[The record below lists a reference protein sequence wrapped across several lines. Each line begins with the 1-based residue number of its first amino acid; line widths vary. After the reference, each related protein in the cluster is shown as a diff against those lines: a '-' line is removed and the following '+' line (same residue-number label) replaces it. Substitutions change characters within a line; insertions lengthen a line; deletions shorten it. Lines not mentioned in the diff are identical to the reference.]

1 MGRLTASPDVP
12 GCEEH
17 AVAVSGA
24 KGKDGFP
31 DPEAMINT
39 MGIVP
44 IEGDTKSLV
53 GSYVAWFQK
62 WARMFRSGK
71 SYGAETNLGI
81 RIEQHG
87 RGALLDDAESQQ
99 SNFYQQ
105 FPSKKGKGGTEGF
118 RKGYFEDITF
128 FLGTAFRKDTAQ
140 QPNNVLV
147 KDVSEGG
154 ILKWQKQD
162 MELLKTIPQGNTALE
177 KQAHMVGFLLEVFD
191 DLMIEPKY
199 NVSESSGMDPF
210 MRGRGPRGASTTESR
225 RLFQ

>member
-1 MGRLTASPDVP
+1 MGAAIKVALGQAKDIEDLKACDECSDLWTHDLTA
-12 GCEEH
+12 
-17 AVAVSGA
+17 
-24 KGKDGFP
+24 F
-31 DPEAMINT
+31 M
-39 MGIVP
+39 P

-81 RIEQHG
+81 RIGQHG
-87 RGALLDDAESQQ
+87 KGALLDDAESQQ

-128 FLGTAFRKDTAQ
+128 FVGTAFRKETAQ

-154 ILKWQKQD
+154 IFKWQKQD
-162 MELLKTIPQGNTALE
+162 MELLKTIPQGNTVVE
-177 KQAHMVGFLLEVFD
+177 KQAHVVGLLLELFD

-210 MRGRGPRGASTTESR
+210 MRGRGPRGASSTESR
-225 RLFQ
+225 RLFE